1 MKLFFLTSITALFM
15 FFQNISL
22 NELRNNYPNSI
33 SSKETCKKMIDDLSK
48 EKLNA
53 VEKGYYGAYLA
64 VWANHVWNPMDKLS
78 TFKKGKTELE
88 NAIKDDPNN
97 VELRFLRLS
106 IQSNI
111 PGILNYKQNI
121 KSDLAFIKDHK
132 NEIKSNQLLN
142 MVNELITKVE
152 KSD

>member
-1 MKLFFLTSITALFM
+1 M

-22 NELRNNYPNSI
+22 NELRTNYPNAI
-33 SSKETCKKMIDDLSK
+33 SSKETCKKMIDGLSK

-64 VWANHVWNPMDKLS
+64 IWANHVWNPMDKLS
-78 TFKKGKTELE
+78 TFKKGKSELE
-88 NAIKDDPNN
+88 NAIKEDPNN

-152 KSD
+152 NSD

>member
-1 MKLFFLTSITALFM
+1 M
-15 FFQNISL
+15 FFQNISV
-22 NELRNNYPNSI
+22 NELRANYPNSI

-64 VWANHVWNPMDKLS
+64 IWANHVWNPMDKLS

-88 NAIKDDPNN
+88 NAIKEDPNN

>member
-1 MKLFFLTSITALFM
+1 M
-15 FFQNISL
+15 FFQNISV
-22 NELRNNYPNSI
+22 NELRANYPKSI

-48 EKLNA
+48 EKLNV

-64 VWANHVWNPMDKLS
+64 IWANHVWNPMDKLS

-88 NAIKDDPNN
+88 NAIKEDPNN